1 MKSGLPFG
9 VHQYSVST
17 KLDRKA
23 RSAAPYVCSGYIS
36 LWDVERCGCVSGVGG
51 PLRRTSPNAGFTTS
65 TCGYDLFR
73 LAHAF
78 VGLAYLYRTNL
89 LRIATVQRVGQIVS
103 HTTIEWKR
111 SSTSV
116 HAKSDLTAASSWP
129 ERVHSSDDT
138 LTLNSC
144 CEARLFSP
152 VCIG

>member
-1 MKSGLPFG
+1 MKSGLPFKI
-9 VHQYSVST
+9 HQCSVST

-23 RSAAPYVCSGYIS
+23 RSTAPYVYSGYIS
-36 LWDVERCGCVSGVGG
+36 LWDDERCGCVSGVAG
-51 PLRRTSPNAGFTTS
+51 PLPRTSPNAGFTTS
-65 TCGYDLFR
+65 TCGYDHFR

-78 VGLAYLYRTNL
+78 VRLACLYRTNL

-103 HTTIEWKR
+103 YTTIEWKC

-116 HAKSDLTAASSWP
+116 HAKSDLAAASSWP

-138 LTLNSC
+138 LTVNPC

-152 VCIG
+152 VCVG